1 MIPNTPQAL
10 GFLIDRLMQNVMPEL
25 QTTFAMSDLAFI
37 TTLLNMFGQDYDRS
51 AQARLVD
58 IREMQDIF
66 SDAKGVVQDA
76 ELAKRLAATQDE
88 FESDMHIGALD
99 AVHAD
104 HCKLLIEAHAAI
116 EQRDTRAAAVLNE
129 QIWAHLERHADRHRY
144 DVDFG

>member
-1 MIPNTPQAL
+1 MIPHTQQAL

-37 TTLLNMFGQDYDRS
+37 TTLLTMFGQDFDRG
-51 AQARLVD
+51 AQVRLAD

-66 SDAKGVVQDA
+66 SDAKGVVQDPA
-76 ELAKRLAATQDE
+76 LAKRLAATQDLV
-88 FESDMHIGALD
+88 ESDMRIAALD

-116 EQRDTRAAAVLNE
+116 EERDTRAAAVLND
-129 QIWAHLERHADRHRY
+129 QIWAHYARHAERHRY